1 MRGVGM
7 TSNGSEVSL
16 QSDENVPKLGSG
28 NGWTVNAFIKNHCIA
43 QLKL

>member
-1 MRGVGM
+1 M

-28 NGWTVNAFIKNHCIA
+28 NGWIVNAFIKNHCIA